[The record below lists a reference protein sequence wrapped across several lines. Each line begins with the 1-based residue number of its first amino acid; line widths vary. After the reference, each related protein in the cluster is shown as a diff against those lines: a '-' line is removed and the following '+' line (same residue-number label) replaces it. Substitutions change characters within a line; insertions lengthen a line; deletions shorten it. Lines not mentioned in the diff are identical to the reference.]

1 MDRYRVRSNGQV
13 LTKSQAKKTIAK
25 GFSIP
30 SVWDSQVTDILGL
43 DPILL
48 SPKPTLGNELQVAQE
63 QAPILDSLENWVES
77 WIVADR
83 FTDYVDEDGITRSK
97 VAQDR
102 EYLAKIT
109 ENKMASVRRERDRLL
124 SETDH
129 FALVDYTLTDEM
141 RTYRLALRD
150 FPSVV
155 DLDNIVY
162 PTKP

>member
-25 GFSIP
+25 GFSLP
-30 SVWDSQVTDILGL
+30 NVWDKHVTDELGL

-48 SPKPTLGNELQVAQE
+48 SPKPTLENELQVVIG
-63 QAPILDSLENWVES
+63 QAPIRDSLENWVES

-83 FTDYVDEDGITRSK
+83 FTDYVDGDGITQSK
-97 VAQDR
+97 VSQDAA
-102 EYLAKIT
+102 YLVTLA

>member
-1 MDRYRVRSNGQV
+1 MDKYRVRSNGKV

-25 GFSIP
+25 GFSLP
-30 SVWDSQVTDILGL
+30 NVWDKHVTDELGL
-43 DPILL
+43 DPILK
-48 SPKPTLGNELQVAQE
+48 SPKPTLENELQVVQE
-63 QAPILDSLENWVES
+63 QAPIRDSLENWVES
-77 WIVADR
+77 WVVIDK
-83 FTDYVDEDGITRSK
+83 FTDYVDGEGITRSK
-97 VAQDR
+97 VSQDAA
-102 EYLAKIT
+102 YLVTLA
-109 ENKMASVRRERDRLL
+109 ENKMASVRRERDKLL

-141 RTYRLALRD
+141 RTYRQALRD